1 MHLNTSQVLYQSN
14 AHLTIIE
21 STLEVCKTHYL
32 KEKNMFHL

>member
-14 AHLTIIE
+14 AHLIIE
-21 STLEVCKTHYL
+21 STLEVCKTHNL